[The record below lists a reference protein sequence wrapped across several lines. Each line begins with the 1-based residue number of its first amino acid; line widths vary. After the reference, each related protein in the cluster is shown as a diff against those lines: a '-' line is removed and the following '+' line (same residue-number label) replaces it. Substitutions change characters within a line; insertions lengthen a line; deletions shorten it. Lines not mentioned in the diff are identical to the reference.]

1 MFLEWKF
8 ICNDVFW
15 TANEFEDDFCADDFL
30 DKFNVVF

>member
-15 TANEFEDDFCADDFL
+15 TANEFRDDFGVDDFL
-30 DKFNVVF
+30 NKFNVVF